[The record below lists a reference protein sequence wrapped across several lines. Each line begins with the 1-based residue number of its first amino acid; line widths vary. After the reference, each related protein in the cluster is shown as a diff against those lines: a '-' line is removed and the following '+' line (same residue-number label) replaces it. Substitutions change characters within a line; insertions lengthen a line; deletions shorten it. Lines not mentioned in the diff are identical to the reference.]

1 MSFIRFFDEISNKDV
16 STVGGKNASLGE
28 MYTQLSSKGIDVPFG
43 FSTTAQAYRTF
54 LSETGIKEPLIQ
66 LLATLDPNDVDSLS
80 KVGQKIRTLI
90 LNTPF
95 PKSLTNAIISA
106 YSTLCAHYNLPIL
119 DVAVRSSATAED
131 LPNASFAGQ
140 QESFLNICG
149 EERLL
154 EHVRRCYASLFTD
167 RAISYRHRN
176 GFEHMSISLC
186 VGVQKMVRSDLSSSG
201 IMFSID
207 PDSGSDSLII
217 INSTWG
223 LGENIV
229 GGKINPDEFTV
240 FKPTLAHHST
250 ILKRQIGTK
259 RLRMIYD
266 PHDSAKTININTP
279 EMLQHQ
285 FSLSD
290 DEIIH
295 LAKNAY
301 VIEDHYSKLSGQK
314 CPMDIEWAKDGVD
327 RKLYIV
333 QARPET
339 VQSQKEKNFTLSTYV
354 FDTDVPKKELLS
366 GTAVGE
372 RIGSGKIRI
381 IHNSS
386 EFHLFQE
393 GEVLVSDN
401 TDPDWE
407 PVMKKASALITNR
420 GGRTCHAA
428 IIARE
433 IGVSAIVG
441 TTDATEKLLNGQEV
455 TISCAEGETGHVY
468 EGLIPYHVHTLDL
481 SDCDEPQTHLY
492 LNIGDPKSAFGYAKL
507 PNHGVGLARMEF
519 VINNT
524 IKAHPLALID
534 MMENKTVPN
543 ADEINILMRGYDN
556 PKHFFQE
563 KIMEG
568 IGTICAAFYPKPVI
582 VRTSDF
588 KSNEYRH
595 MIGGEAYEENE
606 ENPMIGFRGAS
617 RYNSE
622 IYKKAFE
629 WECEAL
635 RKVRDEMG
643 LNNMQLMLPFV
654 RTPQEG
660 RNAISIMNTQ
670 GLIQGVNGLKIY
682 AMCEIPSN
690 VILADEFLKIFDG
703 YSIGSNDLTQLTLGV
718 DRDSALVSSIF
729 DERNEAVKRMLKMAI
744 DACKKEGKYIGI
756 CGQAPSDY
764 PEITRFLVES
774 GIDSISLNPDS
785 IVKTWKLVL
794 ELENTL
800 SQG

>member
-1 MSFIRFFDEISNKDV
+1 MPFIRFFDEISNEDV
-16 STVGGKNASLGE
+16 SIVGGKNASLGE
-28 MYTQLSSKGIDVPFG
+28 MYCNLTAKGIRVPFG
-43 FSTTAQAYRTF
+43 FATTAQAYRSF
-54 LSETGIKEPLIQ
+54 INETGIKPKIME
-66 LLATLDPNDVDSLS
+66 LLEALDPQDMDSLS
-80 KVGQKIRTLI
+80 EIALNLRTLI
-90 LNTPF
+90 LNTEF
-95 PKSLTNAIISA
+95 PKLLSQAIISA
-106 YSTLCAHYNLPIL
+106 YHRLSTHYNLDSV

-140 QESFLNICG
+140 QDSFLNIAG
-149 EERLL
+149 DERLL
-154 EHVRRCYASLFTD
+154 EHVRKCYASLFTD
-167 RAISYRHRN
+167 RAISYRHHN
-176 GFEHMSISLC
+176 GFDHMSVSLC
-186 VGVQKMVRSDLSSSG
+186 VGVQKMVRSDQACSG
-201 IMFSID
+201 IMFTID

-229 GGKINPDEFTV
+229 GGNINPDEFSV
-240 FKPTLAHHST
+240 FKSTLNLHQP
-250 ILKRQIGTK
+250 ILKRTLGSK
-259 RLRMIYD
+259 RLQMIYD
-266 PHDSAKTININTP
+266 PNNPTHTLNIDTP
-279 EMLQHQ
+279 LSLQHT
-285 FSLSD
+285 FSLND
-290 DEIIH
+290 EEIIL
-295 LAKNAY
+295 LARNALA
-301 VIEDHYSKLSGQK
+301 IEQHYSALSGHPT
-314 CPMDIEWAKDGVD
+314 PMDIEWAKDALDGQ
-327 RKLYIV
+327 LYIV

-339 VQSQKEKNFTLSTYV
+339 VQSHKTKSFS
-354 FDTDVPKKELLS
+354 LLS
-366 GTAVGE
+366 YRFDGEPIKKKLLTGTAVGE
-372 RIGSGKIRI
+372 KIANGRVRI
-381 IHNSS
+381 IHDSS

-393 GEVLVSDN
+393 GEILVTDN

-441 TTDATEKLLNGQEV
+441 TTDATAKLLNGQDV
-455 TISCAEGETGHVY
+455 TISCAEGEIGHVY
-468 EGLIPYHVHTLDL
+468 EGLIPYHVDTLDL
-481 SDCDEPQTHLY
+481 SDCGEPHTHLY
-492 LNIGDPKSAFGYAKL
+492 LNIGDPQSAFHYAKL

-534 MMENKTVPN
+534 MMEDKTPAH
-543 ADEINILMRGYDN
+543 ADKIKLLMRGYEN
-556 PKHFFQE
+556 PKQFFIA

-588 KSNEYRH
+588 KTNEYRH

-617 RYNSE
+617 RYNSQL
-622 IYKKAFE
+622 YRKAFE

-635 RKVRDEMG
+635 RRVRDEMG

-670 GLIQGVNGLKIY
+670 GLIQGINGLKIY

-718 DRDSALVSSIF
+718 DRDSTLVASIF

-764 PEITRFLVES
+764 PEITQFLVKE
-774 GIDSISLNPDS
+774 GIESISLNPDS
-785 IVKTWKLVL
+785 IVKTWKLVV
-794 ELENTL
+794 ELENAP
-800 SQG
+800 Q

>member
-1 MSFIRFFDEISNKDV
+1 MPFILFFDQISNNDV
-16 STVGGKNASLGE
+16 ALVGGKNASLGE
-28 MYTQLSSKGIDVPFG
+28 MYCNLSSKGIDVPFG
-43 FSTTAQAYRTF
+43 FATTARAYRAF
-54 LSETGIKEPLIQ
+54 LNETGIKSQIVQ
-66 LLATLDPNDVDSLS
+66 LLKTLDPDDVTSLS
-80 KVGQKIRTLI
+80 DTGQKIRTLI

-95 PKSLTNAIISA
+95 PQSLTEEIVSA

-131 LPNASFAGQ
+131 LPTASFAGQ
-140 QESFLNICG
+140 QESFLNISG
-149 EERLL
+149 EEALL

-167 RAISYRHRN
+167 RAISYRHHN
-176 GFEHMSISLC
+176 GFDHMQISLC
-186 VGVQKMVRSDLSSSG
+186 AGVQKMVRSDQASSG
-201 IMFSID
+201 IMFTID

-229 GGKINPDEFTV
+229 GGKINPDEFIV
-240 FKPTLAHHST
+240 FKPTLARHST
-250 ILKRQIGTK
+250 ILKRQMGTK
-259 RLRMIYD
+259 RLQMIYD
-266 PHDSAKTININTP
+266 PQDTAKTLNINTP
-279 EMLQHQ
+279 ETLQHQ

-301 VIEDHYSKLSGQK
+301 IIEQHYSKLSGQES
-314 CPMDIEWAKDGVD
+314 PMDIEWAKDALDG
-327 RKLYIV
+327 KLYIV

-339 VQSQKEKNFTLSTYV
+339 VQSQKEKNFTLSSYV
-354 FDTDVPKKELLS
+354 FDANTAKKELLS

-372 RIGSGKIRI
+372 RIGSGKVRI

-386 EFHLFQE
+386 EFHLFEE
-393 GEVLVSDN
+393 GDVLVTDN

-441 TTDATEKLLNGQEV
+441 TSDATTQLMNGQDV

-468 EGLIPYHVHTLDL
+468 EGLIPYHVHSLDL
-481 SDCDEPQTHLY
+481 SDCGEPQTHLY
-492 LNIGDPKSAFGYAKL
+492 LNIGDPKSAFRYARL

-524 IKAHPLALID
+524 IKTHPLALID

-543 ADEINILMRGYDN
+543 ADEIKILMRGYDD

-595 MIGGEAYEENE
+595 MIGGEAYESEE

-617 RYNSE
+617 RYNSDV
-622 IYKKAFE
+622 YKKAFE

-643 LNNMQLMLPFV
+643 LTNMQLMLPFV

-670 GLIQGVNGLKIY
+670 GLVQGVNGLKIY

-703 YSIGSNDLTQLTLGV
+703 YSIGSNDLTQLILGV
-718 DRDSALVSSIF
+718 DRDSTLVASIF

-744 DACKKEGKYIGI
+744 DACKKEKKYIGI

-764 PEITRFLVES
+764 PEITQFLVES

-794 ELENTL
+794 ELEN
-800 SQG
+800 SQKES

>member
-1 MSFIRFFDEISNKDV
+1 MPLIQFFDEISNKEV
-16 STVGGKNASLGE
+16 SIVGGKNASLGE
-28 MYTQLSSKGIDVPFG
+28 MYCNLTAQGIRVPFG
-43 FSTTAQAYRTF
+43 FATTAKAYRIF
-54 LSETGIKEPLIQ
+54 IDETGIKPKIVE
-66 LLATLDPNDVDSLS
+66 LLKTLDPEDMDSLS
-80 KVGQKIRTLI
+80 KIALTLRTLI
-90 LNTPF
+90 LDTEF
-95 PKSLTNAIISA
+95 PKPLSQAITSA
-106 YSTLCAHYNLPIL
+106 YHRLCVHYHHKSI

-140 QESFLNICG
+140 QDSFLNIAG

-154 EHVRRCYASLFTD
+154 EHVRKCYASLFTD
-167 RAISYRHRN
+167 RAISYRHHN
-176 GFEHMSISLC
+176 GFDHMGVSLC
-186 VGVQKMVRSDLSSSG
+186 VGVQKMVRSDQACSG
-201 IMFSID
+201 IMFTID

-217 INSTWG
+217 INAAWG

-229 GGKINPDEFTV
+229 GGNVNPDEFSV
-240 FKPTLAHHST
+240 FKPTLTQHRP
-250 ILKRQIGTK
+250 ILKRTLGSKQ
-259 RLRMIYD
+259 LQMIYD
-266 PHDSAKTININTP
+266 PNNPTHTLNIDTP
-279 EMLQHQ
+279 LSLQNQ
-285 FSLSD
+285 FTLNN
-290 DEIIH
+290 DEILF
-295 LAKNAY
+295 LARNALT
-301 VIEDHYSKLSGQK
+301 IEQHYSALSGHPT
-314 CPMDIEWAKDGVD
+314 PMDIEWAKDGLD
-327 RKLYIV
+327 GKLYIV

-339 VQSQKEKNFTLSTYV
+339 VQSQKEKNFTLSSYV
-354 FDTDVPKKELLS
+354 FDTDAPKKELLC

-372 RIGSGKIRI
+372 RIGNGKVRI

-386 EFHLFQE
+386 EFHLFE
-393 GEVLVSDN
+393 AGEVLVTDN

-433 IGVSAIVG
+433 IGVSALVG
-441 TTDATEKLLNGQEV
+441 TTDATEKLVNGQEV
-455 TISCAEGETGHVY
+455 TISCAHGETGHVY
-468 EGLIPYHVHTLDL
+468 EGLIPYHVDTLDL
-481 SDCDEPQTHLY
+481 TDCGEPRTHLY
-492 LNIGDPKSAFGYAKL
+492 LNIGDPQSAFRYARL

-534 MMENKTVPN
+534 IMEGKTPAH
-543 ADEINILMRGYDN
+543 ADEIKLLMRGYEN

-595 MIGGEAYEENE
+595 MISGEAYEENE

-622 IYKKAFE
+622 VYKKAFE

-635 RKVRDEMG
+635 LKVRDEMG
-643 LNNMQLMLPFV
+643 LTNMQLMLPFV

-660 RNAISIMNTQ
+660 HNAIAIMNTQ
-670 GLIQGVNGLKIY
+670 GLVQGVNGLKIY

-718 DRDSALVSSIF
+718 DRDSALVASIF

-764 PEITRFLVES
+764 PEITQFLVEE
-774 GIDSISLNPDS
+774 GIESISLNPDS

-794 ELENTL
+794 ELEN
-800 SQG
+800 SKK

>member
-1 MSFIRFFDEISNKDV
+1 MPLIRFFDEISNREV
-16 STVGGKNASLGE
+16 SIVGGKNASLGE
-28 MYTQLSSKGIDVPFG
+28 MYCNLMAQGIRVPFG
-43 FSTTAQAYRTF
+43 FSTTAEAYRTF

-66 LLATLDPNDVDSLS
+66 LLATLDPDDVDSLS
-80 KVGQKIRTLI
+80 NVGQKIRTLI

-95 PKSLTNAIISA
+95 PKSLTEAIVSA
-106 YSTLCAHYNLPIL
+106 YRTLCAHYKLTIL

-140 QESFLNICG
+140 QESFLNISG
-149 EERLL
+149 EEPLL
-154 EHVRRCYASLFTD
+154 EHVRKCYASLFTD
-167 RAISYRHRN
+167 RAISYRHHN
-176 GFEHMSISLC
+176 GFAHMSISLC
-186 VGVQKMVRSDLSSSG
+186 VGVQKMVRSDQASSG
-201 IMFSID
+201 IMFTID
-207 PDSGSDSLII
+207 PDSGLDTLIV

-240 FKPTLAHHST
+240 FKPTLQHHSA
-250 ILKRQIGTK
+250 ILKRHMGTK
-259 RLRMIYD
+259 RLQMIYD
-266 PHDSAKTININTP
+266 PKDTAKTININTP

-301 VIEDHYSKLSGQK
+301 VIEEHYSKLSGQK
-314 CPMDIEWAKDGVD
+314 CPMDIEWAKDALDG
-327 RKLYIV
+327 KLYIV

-339 VQSQKEKNFTLSTYV
+339 VQSQKEKNFTLSSYV
-354 FDTDVPKKELLS
+354 FDANTPKKELLS

-372 RIGSGKIRI
+372 RIGSGKVRI
-381 IHNSS
+381 IHDNS
-386 EFHLFQE
+386 EFHLFE
-393 GEVLVSDN
+393 AGEVLVTDN

-441 TTDATEKLLNGQEV
+441 TTDATEKLVNGQDV
-455 TISCAEGETGHVY
+455 TISCAQGETGHVY
-468 EGLIPYHVHTLDL
+468 EGLIPYHVDTLDL
-481 SDCDEPQTHLY
+481 SDCGEPHTHLY
-492 LNIGDPKSAFGYAKL
+492 LNIGDPQSAFGYAKL

-534 MMENKTVPN
+534 MMEGKTPSH
-543 ADEINILMRGYDN
+543 ADEIKLLMRGYEN
-556 PKHFFQE
+556 PKHFFQA

-588 KSNEYRH
+588 KTNEYRH
-595 MIGGEAYEENE
+595 MIGGDAYEENE

-617 RYNSE
+617 RYNSDV
-622 IYKKAFE
+622 YKKAFE

-643 LNNMQLMLPFV
+643 LTNMQLMLPFV

-670 GLIQGVNGLKIY
+670 GLIQGINGLKIY

-718 DRDSALVSSIF
+718 DRDSALVASIF

-764 PEITRFLVES
+764 PEITQFLVEE
-774 GIDSISLNPDS
+774 GIESISLNPDS
-785 IVKTWKLVL
+785 IVKIWKLVL
-794 ELENTL
+794 ELEN
-800 SQG
+800 SQK